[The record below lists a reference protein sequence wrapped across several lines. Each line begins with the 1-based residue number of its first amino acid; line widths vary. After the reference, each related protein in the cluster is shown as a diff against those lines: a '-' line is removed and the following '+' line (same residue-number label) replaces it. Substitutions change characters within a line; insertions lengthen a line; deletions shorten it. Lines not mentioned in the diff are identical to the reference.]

1 MLACFPDCGVDTSR
15 VFALHSKH
23 NFIRNHWCGWFL
35 LPVEYYWIV
44 PSAQESRKGMV
55 PSKSKTPPWFINVT
69 AEEWSGPRL
78 WTILFKLEAALS
90 CILIEILLHENAF
103 IIISTTSSLSPRLS
117 PSPDGSNPPRFLLPF
132 DYHWRHWFAAFCRI
146 LLFPWQSHSLF
157 TAISARQIAVK
168 RGRTRL
174 FRRLIAFDK
183 DTFCVPRQDL
193 PGMMKSLK
201 SSYKTWK

>member
-117 PSPDGSNPPRFLLPF
+117 PSPDGSKNPAVFLPLTALTALTCRNLPF
-132 DYHWRHWFAAFCRI
+132 
-146 LLFPWQSHSLF
+146 LLFPRQRHRIIIRPARHSANCRAPIF
-157 TAISARQIAVK
+157 YSGKIHR
-168 RGRTRL
+168 
-174 FRRLIAFDK
+174 
-183 DTFCVPRQDL
+183 
-193 PGMMKSLK
+193 
-201 SSYKTWK
+201 